1 MTATRPV
8 DDDIVAS
15 RSARNIEER
24 SASNAPAG
32 GQAEMPLASAPS
44 IFQGGLFV
52 LAVLAALYAAREIV
66 LPIVLAVMLKLLL
79 QPALRTLQRLRV
91 PGALGALLLISL
103 LFCTLIAFGTAL
115 SGPAVSWAQKLP
127 QGVPRL
133 QEHLSFL
140 QAPIEAA
147 HQFLQRAEDW
157 FSGGQPSGD
166 SSKGASI
173 GSGLLGSVFA
183 GTRDLAGELFQT
195 VLVLFFLLVAGDT
208 FLRRLVEILPRFSD
222 KRQAIEISQRI
233 EEDISAYLITI
244 SAMNAA
250 VGLATGF
257 LMWLCGLGDP
267 VLWGAVAFM
276 LNYIPILGP
285 MIGIATFTLVGLL
298 TADTLWRALLPAG
311 LYLAIHIIEGETITP
326 MLLARRFT
334 LNPVL
339 VVMAIIFWHWMWGVP
354 GAVLAVP
361 MLAITKIIC
370 DRISTLAAFGHFLE
384 G

>member
-1 MTATRPV
+1 M
-8 DDDIVAS
+8 
-15 RSARNIEER
+15 
-24 SASNAPAG
+24 
-32 GQAEMPLASAPS
+32 
-44 IFQGGLFV
+44 FQGGLFV
-52 LAVLAALYAAREIV
+52 LAILAALYAAREII

-91 PGALGALLLISL
+91 PGALGALLLIGL

-157 FSGGQPSGD
+157 FSGGQPSGG

-183 GTRDLAGELFQT
+183 GTRDFAGELFQT

-244 SAMNAA
+244 SAMNAT

-257 LMWLCGLGDP
+257 VTWFCGLGDP
-267 VLWGAVAFM
+267 VLM

-285 MIGIATFTLVGLL
+285 MIGIVTFMLVGLL

-311 LYLAIHIIEGETITP
+311 LYLAIHVIEGETITP

-361 MLAITKIIC
+361 MLAIAKIVC

>member
-1 MTATRPV
+1 MTATRPIN
-8 DDDIVAS
+8 DDIVA
-15 RSARNIEER
+15 ARTARTMEER
-24 SASNAPAG
+24 SALKWTHRRPGRDAACVRPRHLSRGFICVGSPRR
-32 GQAEMPLASAPS
+32 PLRRERSSCQLSLPS
-44 IFQGGLFV
+44 CSSSCCNRRCEPCSGSTC
-52 LAVLAALYAAREIV
+52 R
-66 LPIVLAVMLKLLL
+66 
-79 QPALRTLQRLRV
+79 
-91 PGALGALLLISL
+91 GALGALPLIGV
-103 LFCTLIAFGTAL
+103 LFCTLIAFATAL

-127 QGVPRL
+127 EGAPRL

-140 QAPIEAA
+140 RAPIEAA

-157 FSGGQPSGD
+157 FSGGQPSGC
-166 SSKGASI
+166 SSKGGSI
-173 GSGLLGSVFA
+173 GSGLLDSVFA
-183 GTRDLAGELFQT
+183 GTRDLAGESFET

-244 SAMNAA
+244 SVMNAA
-250 VGLATGF
+250 VVLATAF
-257 LMWLCGLGDP
+257 VMWLCGLGDP

-285 MIGIATFTLVGLL
+285 MIGIVTFALVGLL

-334 LNPVL
+334 
-339 VVMAIIFWHWMWGVP
+339 
-354 GAVLAVP
+354 
-361 MLAITKIIC
+361 
-370 DRISTLAAFGHFLE
+370 
-384 G
+384 

>member
-1 MTATRPV
+1 MTATGRI

-15 RSARNIEER
+15 RSAKKMEER
-24 SASNAPAG
+24 SASNGPVSA
-32 GQAEMPLASAPS
+32 QVEMPPASAPNV
-44 IFQGGLFV
+44 FQGGLFV
-52 LAVLAALYAAREIV
+52 LAVFAALYAAREIV

-79 QPALRTLQRLRV
+79 QPALRILQRLHV
-91 PGALGALLLISL
+91 PGALGALLLIGL
-103 LFCTLIAFGTAL
+103 LFFVLVAFGTVL

-140 QAPIEAA
+140 RAPVEAA

-157 FSGGQPSGD
+157 FSGGQSSGG

-173 GSGLLGSVFA
+173 GSGLLDNVFA
-183 GTRDLAGELFQT
+183 GTRDFAGELFQT

-233 EEDISAYLITI
+233 EEDISAYLMTI

-257 LMWLCGLGDP
+257 VMWLCGLGDP

-276 LNYIPILGP
+276 LNYIPI
-285 MIGIATFTLVGLL
+285 IS
-298 TADTLWRALLPAG
+298 RSS
-311 LYLAIHIIEGETITP
+311 
-326 MLLARRFT
+326 
-334 LNPVL
+334 
-339 VVMAIIFWHWMWGVP
+339 
-354 GAVLAVP
+354 
-361 MLAITKIIC
+361 
-370 DRISTLAAFGHFLE
+370 DR
-384 G
+384 

>member
-1 MTATRPV
+1 MTARTPIN
-8 DDDIVAS
+8 DIVAS
-15 RSARNIEER
+15 GSVAQMDESSAPDAPASGQDEMPLPSARN
-24 SASNAPAG
+24 
-32 GQAEMPLASAPS
+32 

-52 LAVLAALYAAREIV
+52 LAVLAALYVAREIV
-66 LPIVLAVMLKLLL
+66 LPVVLAAMLKLLL
-79 QPALRTLQRLRV
+79 QPALRTLQRFRV
-91 PGALGALLLISL
+91 PGAIGALLLIGL
-103 LFCTLIAFGTAL
+103 LFGTLIAFGTAL
-115 SGPAVSWAQKLP
+115 SGPAASWAQKLP

-140 QAPIEAA
+140 RAPIEAT

-157 FSGGQPSGD
+157 FSGGQPSGG
-166 SSKGASI
+166 SAKGPSI
-173 GSGLLGSVFA
+173 GSGLLNSVFA
-183 GTRDLAGELFQT
+183 GTRDFAGELFQT
-195 VLVLFFLLVAGDT
+195 VLVLFFLLIAGDT
-208 FLRRLVEILPRFSD
+208 FLRRLVEILPRFRD
-222 KRQAIEISQRI
+222 KRQAIEISQRV

-244 SAMNAA
+244 SVMNAA
-250 VGLATGF
+250 VGLATAF
-257 LMWLCGLGDP
+257 VMWLCGLGDP

-285 MIGIATFTLVGLL
+285 MIGIVTFTLVGLL

-311 LYLAIHIIEGETITP
+311 LYLGIHIIEGETVTP

-339 VVMAIIFWHWMWGVP
+339 VIIGIIFWHWMWGVP

-361 MLAITKIIC
+361 MLAVTKIVC
-370 DRISTLAAFGHFLE
+370 DRISTLGAFGRLLE

>member
-1 MTATRPV
+1 MDSQAARPRCRLRPPPTSFKGVYLCWQSSPPFTAR
-8 DDDIVAS
+8 
-15 RSARNIEER
+15 ER
-24 SASNAPAG
+24 SSCQLSLPSCSSSCCNRRCEPCG
-32 GQAEMPLASAPS
+32 GSTC
-44 IFQGGLFV
+44 
-52 LAVLAALYAAREIV
+52 RE
-66 LPIVLAVMLKLLL
+66 
-79 QPALRTLQRLRV
+79 
-91 PGALGALLLISL
+91 ALGALLLIGV

-127 QGVPRL
+127 EGAPRL

-140 QAPIEAA
+140 RAPIEAA

-157 FSGGQPSGD
+157 FSGGQPSGG
-166 SSKGASI
+166 SSKGGPLGRACRIASSQVRGI
-173 GSGLLGSVFA
+173 WLGESF
-183 GTRDLAGELFQT
+183 ET

-244 SAMNAA
+244 SVMNAA
-250 VGLATGF
+250 VVLATAF
-257 LMWLCGLGDP
+257 VMWLCGLGDP

-285 MIGIATFTLVGLL
+285 MIGIVTFALVGLL

-334 LNPVL
+334 
-339 VVMAIIFWHWMWGVP
+339 
-354 GAVLAVP
+354 
-361 MLAITKIIC
+361 
-370 DRISTLAAFGHFLE
+370 
-384 G
+384 